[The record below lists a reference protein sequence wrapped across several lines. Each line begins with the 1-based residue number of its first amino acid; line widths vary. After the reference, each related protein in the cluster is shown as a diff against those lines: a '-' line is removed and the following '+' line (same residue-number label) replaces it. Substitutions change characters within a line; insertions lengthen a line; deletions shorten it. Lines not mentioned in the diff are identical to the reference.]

1 MDGRGAPPPAVLF
14 FVKPLPKQK
23 IITILQLVIDT
34 QKPQSRRSGGFTMEE
49 VLQYL
54 NDAGVYYIATV
65 DKEGKPHLRP
75 FGSRVIFEG
84 KFYIFM
90 NFPKP
95 VYTQVMENRYVEIAT
110 MGKDQSWIR
119 IAAKAVPEERLE
131 MREKILKAAGA
142 PPRIKA
148 ETEMVFELTEAT
160 ATIYKGEDKRIIAW

>member
-1 MDGRGAPPPAVLF
+1 
-14 FVKPLPKQK
+14 
-23 IITILQLVIDT
+23 
-34 QKPQSRRSGGFTMEE
+34 MEE

-65 DKEGKPHLRP
+65 DSEGKPHVRP

-95 VYTQVMENRYVEIAT
+95 VYTQVMENSSVELAA
-110 MGKDQSWIR
+110 MGKDKSWIR
-119 IAAKAVPEERLE
+119 IAAKAEPEERLE

-142 PPRIKA
+142 PMRLKA
-148 ETEMVFELTEAT
+148 ETEMVFALTEAT
-160 ATIYKGEDKRIIAW
+160 ATIYKDGDKRIITW